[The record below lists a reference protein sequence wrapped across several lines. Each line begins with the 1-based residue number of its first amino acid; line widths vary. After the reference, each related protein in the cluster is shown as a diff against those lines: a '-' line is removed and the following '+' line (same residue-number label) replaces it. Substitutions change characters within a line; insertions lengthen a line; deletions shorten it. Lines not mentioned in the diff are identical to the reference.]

1 MGVALGFGIVEV
13 IVEFWVVI
21 VIGRAERVG
30 VEVRMV
36 VVGMVGGHEPRALVG
51 FQAVDMRDNGTL

>member
-21 VIGRAERVG
+21 GRAERVG
-30 VEVRMV
+30 VVVRMD
-36 VVGMVGGHEPRALVG
+36 VVGMVGGHEPRTLVG

>member
-13 IVEFWVVI
+13 VMEFWV

-30 VEVRMV
+30 VVVRMV
-36 VVGMVGGHEPRALVG
+36 VVGLAGGREPRPLVG

>member
-13 IVEFWVVI
+13 IMECWV

-30 VEVRMV
+30 VVVRMV

-51 FQAVDMRDNGTL
+51 FQAVDMRDNRTL